1 MLLRLKNFKFHLRFF
16 LTTSKTEFLCQLREY
31 AHVWSCQWPVINSSP
46 LISTWEACLL
56 LDSCSGLESSPSA
69 LCFISAH
76 DWRPRVLLPLVLSVS
91 ACLALSRLE
100 SLVGRWS
107 ISSLLICFMLWNCL
121 SICASHHWDS
131 GKVCLNSLLAISGKR
146 WSEQLHDKEAKYYF
160 GKLGPEPTCRG
171 IDWTE
176 RRQIWVSF
184 GPGVPSLQDPMPDDL
199 TWNW

>member
-1 MLLRLKNFKFHLRFF
+1 
-16 LTTSKTEFLCQLREY
+16 
-31 AHVWSCQWPVINSSP
+31 
-46 LISTWEACLL
+46 
-56 LDSCSGLESSPSA
+56 
-69 LCFISAH
+69 
-76 DWRPRVLLPLVLSVS
+76 
-91 ACLALSRLE
+91 
-100 SLVGRWS
+100 
-107 ISSLLICFMLWNCL
+107 MLWNCL

-199 TWNW
+199 TWNWYNNRCNALESSPNCPPTTPRSMEKLSSGPWCQKVQGLLLWTIRGWYCSSCDAGDGKLVEPTPCPCPCEQFPPGRFYWTLKISEYGSVSELMRFQCGVGVSP